1 MNRERFRQNV
11 ERYGLVRAWNMRVM
25 SLLNSWGLE
34 VNYVMTR
41 PLQETDPV
49 RLDGIDCRLASREE
63 LYLACDSGK
72 VELTRQFVDAALSND
87 DYCCAAFDDG
97 NLVAYAWRTGL
108 EAPNAKGTKVVV
120 GEKQRY
126 GYKVFTHPEYRGRGI
141 YPRIANLADGEF
153 IRRGKVDAVSFTA
166 STNYSSLAADKKMG
180 NRILGVALI
189 LKIGSW
195 TGAFH
200 SPGLT
205 KAGFRFVV
213 EDRI

>member
-1 MNRERFRQNV
+1 
-11 ERYGLVRAWNMRVM
+11 M

-49 RLDGIDCRLASREE
+49 CFDGIDCRLASREE
-63 LYLACDSGK
+63 LYLACDSD
-72 VELTRQFVDAALSND
+72 ELELSREFVDAALGND
-87 DYCCAAFDDG
+87 DCCCAAFDG
-97 NLVAYAWRTGL
+97 GKLVSYAWRTSV
-108 EAPNAKGTKVVV
+108 EAPHAKGTKVVV
-120 GEKQRY
+120 GEEQRY
-126 GYKVFTHPEYRGRGI
+126 GYKVFTLPEYRGRGI
-141 YPRIANLADGEF
+141 YPRIASLADGEF

-180 NRILGVALI
+180 NRKLGFALI
-189 LKIGSW
+189 LKIGAW

-200 SPGLT
+200 SPGVT